1 MIKGVIFDL
10 GHTLICLDAQEGE
23 VAEQGAASLAAFL
36 VKRGFALDAAAFGRA
51 FLERRRLFRE
61 RARAERVEYTAE
73 LALRTTL
80 AEFGYPEVEAEVV
93 ARGLEVFFAPEEAHW
108 KACPDA
114 LSTVQ
119 RLSKA
124 GYRLGLISNATD
136 DGVVQRL
143 VDKAG
148 FRPWFDPIISSAS
161 VGIRK
166 PDPAIFRM
174 VLDKWGIAAREA
186 VMVGDDPEADILG
199 ARLTGMRSILVR
211 RSNDPVDAQIVPDA
225 EVTRLSQLPEVIA
238 SL

>member
-1 MIKGVIFDL
+1 LPDHGGKCDKGSDFRL
-10 GHTLICLDAQEGE
+10 HT
-23 VAEQGAASLAAFL
+23 
-36 VKRGFALDAAAFGRA
+36 
-51 FLERRRLFRE
+51 
-61 RARAERVEYTAE
+61 
-73 LALRTTL
+73 
-80 AEFGYPEVEAEVV
+80 
-93 ARGLEVFFAPEEAHW
+93 
-108 KACPDA
+108 
-114 LSTVQ
+114 
-119 RLSKA
+119 
-124 GYRLGLISNATD
+124 ISNATD